1 MINVELNEFL
11 EVSFLL
17 EYYKELLSDK
27 QKEYMIEHFEEDYSL
42 SEIAKRHNISR
53 QAVYD
58 NIRRGIKILKEYEDK
73 IGFYKREKEIKEQ
86 LIELRENY
94 SIDKLD
100 ELIESFED

>member
-1 MINVELNEFL
+1 MELKEFL

-58 NIRRGIKILKEYEDK
+58 NIRRGIKIVKEYEQK
-73 IGFYKREKEIKEQ
+73 IGFYRRERDIKEK

-94 SIDKLD
+94 SIDKLQ
-100 ELIESFED
+100 ELIDSFEN